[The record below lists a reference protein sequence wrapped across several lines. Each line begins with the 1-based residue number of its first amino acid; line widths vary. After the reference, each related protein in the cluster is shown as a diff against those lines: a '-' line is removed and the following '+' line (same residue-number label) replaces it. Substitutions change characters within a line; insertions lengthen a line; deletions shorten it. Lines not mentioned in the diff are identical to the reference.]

1 MNVKDRV
8 ILTKRNMKRRK
19 RNKLEVPFQFP
30 YTDRMKNKVTATGS
44 EYQSTISEIHKS
56 LQKLQSIMNRPEF
69 ETYSQ
74 SEEAE
79 DEGNVYGCFSSFISE
94 TAEMYARE

>member
-1 MNVKDRV
+1 
-8 ILTKRNMKRRK
+8 
-19 RNKLEVPFQFP
+19 
-30 YTDRMKNKVTATGS
+30 MKNKVTATAS
-44 EYQSTISEIHKS
+44 EYQSTISEIHKG
-56 LQKLQSIMNRPEF
+56 LQKLQAIMNRPEF

-74 SEEAE
+74 SEQAE